1 MKIRPA
7 TAADSPALLNLMREL
22 YEHEGIPFDRDVSAS
37 ALGTLINTPA
47 LGEVRLM
54 QEDGE
59 IVGYFA
65 LTFGYSLEFHGR
77 FALLDEMYIRDEYRG
92 RGLGREAL
100 EAVEAACRDR
110 GIEALRLEV
119 EQSNMHA
126 QSLYRSSGFQ
136 SHDRHLMTKWL

>member
-1 MKIRPA
+1 MNIRTA
-7 TAADSPALLNLMREL
+7 TAADSPTILDLMREL
-22 YEHEGIPFDRDVSAS
+22 YEHEGIPFDRTVAS
-37 ALGTLINTPA
+37 EALGCLLETPA

-54 QEDGE
+54 LEDEE

-77 FALLDEMYIRDEYRG
+77 FLLLDEMYIRDDYRG

-100 EAVEAACRDR
+100 EAVEEICRER
-110 GIEALRLEV
+110 GIKALRLEV
-119 EQSNMHA
+119 EESNLHA
-126 QSLYRSSGFQ
+126 QTLYRSSGFE